1 MLMVNQF
8 NEYIQSPT
16 FVAWWRDLIIRHMN
30 MQEGMTW
37 IGEKQGW
44 DTPLKVSNPLLIG
57 LNGQAKTL
65 T

>member
-1 MLMVNQF
+1 
-8 NEYIQSPT
+8 
-16 FVAWWRDLIIRHMN
+16 